1 MKSEAT
7 RNSAEK
13 RARIFI
19 ILASLA
25 IPLVVSILYFM
36 PKVESANEGV
46 RQFLNQL
53 PRINAVINGTTAV
66 LLIMAF
72 LAIRKK
78 NITLHKRLMT
88 TALVLSVLFLVFYVS
103 YHSTTDSTK
112 FPKDNPLRGLYAVI
126 LLTHILLS
134 AVVVPLVLIS
144 YTRALA
150 ERYDRHRKIARI
162 TLPIWLYVAIT
173 GVVVYLMI
181 SPYYNF

>member
-1 MKSEAT
+1 MSEEMVNTA
-7 RNSAEK
+7 AQK
-13 RARIFI
+13 KARIFVI
-19 ILASLA
+19 TASLA
-25 IPLVVSILYFM
+25 IPVVVALLYFM
-36 PKVESANEGV
+36 PKLESGNESV

-53 PRINAVINGTTAV
+53 PMLNAIINGTTAV
-66 LLIMAF
+66 LLILAF
-72 LAIRKK
+72 LAIKNK

-88 TALVLSVLFLVFYVS
+88 SALALSIIFLVFYVS

-112 FPKDNPLRGLYAVI
+112 FPKDNPLRGLYAFI

-134 AVVVPLVLIS
+134 AIVVPLVLIS

-150 ERYDRHRKIARI
+150 ERFDKHRKIARI

-173 GVVVYLMI
+173 GVVVYWMI

>member
-1 MKSEAT
+1 MSDNII
-7 RNSAEK
+7 NSAAEK
-13 RARIFI
+13 RARIFV
-19 ILASLA
+19 LTASLA
-25 IPLVVSILYFM
+25 IPIVVAILYFM
-36 PKVESANEGV
+36 PKIESGNEGV

-53 PRINAVINGTTAV
+53 PMLNAIINGTTAV
-66 LLIMAF
+66 LLILAF
-72 LAIRKK
+72 WAIKNK

-88 TALVLSVLFLVFYVS
+88 GALALSIIFLVFYVS

-112 FPKDNPLRGLYAVI
+112 FPKDNPLRWLYAII

-150 ERYDRHRKIARI
+150 ERFDKHRKIARI